1 MRTSLSSLFL
11 GHSSVI
17 EGLKGG
23 RGRGEEDGSQI
34 LVCFVIHH
42 YQAVPKK
49 AFVNI
54 IGYLFFHAPYF

>member
-23 RGRGEEDGSQI
+23 RGGGEDDDSQI
-34 LVCFVIHH
+34 LGFVLL
-42 YQAVPKK
+42 YT
-49 AFVNI
+49 I
-54 IGYLFFHAPYF
+54 IILLTYHSS